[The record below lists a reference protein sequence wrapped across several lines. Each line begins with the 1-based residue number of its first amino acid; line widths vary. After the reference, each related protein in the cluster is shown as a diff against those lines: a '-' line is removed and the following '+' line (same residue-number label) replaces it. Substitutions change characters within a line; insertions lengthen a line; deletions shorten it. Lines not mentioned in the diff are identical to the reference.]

1 MKPKEKFYVMIAVD
15 GKTVCENK
23 YGYSS
28 EKEAKVRARMWLN
41 DGFEVGILK
50 M

>member
-1 MKPKEKFYVMIAVD
+1 MKLKEKFYVMVVMN

-23 YGYSS
+23 RGYNS
-28 EKEAKVRARMWLN
+28 EKEAKLRAKMWPD
-41 DGFEVGILK
+41 DGFKVGILK